1 MLLILL
7 MSSVLMK
14 TRQNIMS
21 SFHNET
27 IKFINLINF
36 EKSLRKYR

>member
-14 TRQNIMS
+14 THQNIMS
-21 SFHNET
+21 SFDNET